1 MKLLE
6 KIFVATDFG
15 KASKDA
21 LHMAIL
27 LAKEFHSE
35 IILIH
40 VIPEIKDFQIDR
52 SKIRKKVTKKLSHM
66 QMDLRRKGIA
76 SVETIVRVG
85 IPFERI
91 IEHAEDLDVN
101 LIVVGSGEKEKR
113 HHLGLT
119 AER

>member
-6 KIFVATDFG
+6 KILVATDFG

-21 LHMAIL
+21 LHMSVL

-40 VIPEIKDFQIDR
+40 IIPEIKDFQIDR

-101 LIVVGSGEKEKR
+101 LIVVGSG
-113 HHLGLT
+113 
-119 AER
+119 